1 MEVYAT
7 CLIKVDFRIFNR
19 WEQQIFETN
28 KFPTKWSGEMTDGT
42 IAPAGIYGYKLEAT
56 AVDGTK
62 FEKVG
67 TFVLIK

>member
-1 MEVYAT
+1 MY
-7 CLIKVDFRIFNR
+7 
-19 WEQQIFETN
+19 
-28 KFPTKWSGEMTDGT
+28 DGT